1 MRSAEVLRAAAP
13 DWIRER
19 SMGNLRPDGPDGP
32 PPGTAAAKVPLSN
45 PNSIA

>member
-1 MRSAEVLRAAAP
+1 MRSAEAPRAAAP
-13 DWIRER
+13 DWIREK
-19 SMGNLRPDGPDGP
+19 SKGNLRTDGAEGP